1 MKAMKPHRR
10 RRLGLVLFIATG
22 LSAAVALTLFALSR
36 NMNLFFTP
44 TQIAAG
50 EAAAGQRIRIGG
62 MVKTGSV
69 SRAADSL
76 LVEFA
81 TTDFNNE
88 VAVRYE
94 GILPDLFREGQGVV
108 AEGTLDGAGVFQAS
122 RVLAKHDE
130 NYMSAEVKAALEAAG
145 IDPATH
151 AAGAAGSGGYTAADE
166 NLTTDSPATEPRR

>member
-1 MKAMKPHRR
+1 MKNTPFMKPHRR
-10 RRLGLVLFIATG
+10 RRLGLLLFVTAG
-22 LSAAVALTLFALSR
+22 LTAAAVLTMFALSS
-36 NMNLFFTP
+36 NISLFFTP

-50 EAAAGQRIRIGG
+50 EAAAGQRIRVGG
-62 MVKTGSV
+62 MVKAGSV
-69 SRAADSL
+69 RRDENSL

-108 AEGTLDGAGVFQAS
+108 AEGALDAGGVFQAS

-145 IDPATH
+145 IDPAAH
-151 AAGAAGSGGYTAADE
+151 ANNAAA
-166 NLTTDSPATEPRR
+166 NEPLQ